1 MATKPAVGLVAGA
14 GRRRA
19 TLEMGQRLEREG
31 FTGLYCP
38 SPGDGLALCE
48 ALALSTRDIPFGTSI
63 ANIYTRH
70 PFEYAQTAAV
80 IHELSNGRFKFGI
93 GVSHGP
99 IHERLGLRTGK
110 PLEDVRK
117 FVADVGAHATQVGG
131 LPPIVLATLRRRMV
145 ELAGE
150 IAQGVVWAN
159 GARSHMAASLRG
171 LPASARQDPAFFIGN
186 MVPTCID
193 ADRAAAAA
201 LLRRILVPYV
211 RLPNYQNYWIEAG
224 YEEEM
229 LAIRG
234 AIARGEPQRI
244 PELMSDRWLQDI
256 TLFGSAAEVREG
268 VEAWLAAGVRT
279 LIVVMSSTRGGAL
292 EAAVKTFGKLDTLV
306 NNAGD
311 GGPTKPVQDYTAEE
325 WFYTINSCLTSSY
338 MCTRFAVPQM
348 ITAGG
353 GAIVNIAS
361 TAGRH
366 GLAYRIGYCS
376 AKAGQVGMTY
386 GLALE
391 LAAHNIRVNAIPPG
405 AIAGDRIDRVI
416 AGQAPVKGVPV
427 EEERRRWVE
436 RSPLKRMSTAEDI
449 ASLAVYLCSDA
460 ARNLSGQC
468 IAVTAGEPAL

>member
-1 MATKPAVGLVAGA
+1 MRPGRRGKDTGILAGMTTKPAVGLVAVA
-14 GRRRA
+14 GRRRVM
-19 TLEMGQRLEREG
+19 LEVAQRFEREG
-31 FTGLYCP
+31 FAGLYCP

-48 ALALSTRDIPFGTSI
+48 ALALSTHEIPFGTSI

-70 PFEYAQTAAV
+70 PLEYAQMAAF
-80 IHELSNGRFKFGI
+80 IHELSNGRFRFGI

-99 IHERLGLRTGK
+99 THARLGIRAGK
-110 PLEDVRK
+110 PLDDVRK
-117 FVADVGAHATQVGG
+117 FVADLRTHATQVGG

-234 AIARGEPQRI
+234 AIASGESQRI
-244 PELMSDRWLQDI
+244 PELMSDRWLQDV

-268 VEAWLAAGVRT
+268 FEAWRAAGVRT
-279 LIVVMSSTRGGAL
+279 LIVVASSTRGGQMVA
-292 EAAVKTFGKLDTLV
+292 
-306 NNAGD
+306 
-311 GGPTKPVQDYTAEE
+311 AEE
-325 WFYTINSCLTSSY
+325 LI
-338 MCTRFAVPQM
+338 
-348 ITAGG
+348 
-353 GAIVNIAS
+353 
-361 TAGRH
+361 
-366 GLAYRIGYCS
+366 
-376 AKAGQVGMTY
+376 
-386 GLALE
+386 
-391 LAAHNIRVNAIPPG
+391 
-405 AIAGDRIDRVI
+405 
-416 AGQAPVKGVPV
+416 QAF
-427 EEERRRWVE
+427 R
-436 RSPLKRMSTAEDI
+436 
-449 ASLAVYLCSDA
+449 
-460 ARNLSGQC
+460 
-468 IAVTAGEPAL
+468 